1 MTDTPAERPPDPTQ
15 PVPPAGAGY
24 GGGSYPARPRRNGMG
39 TAALILGILGLVL
52 VVLILFAPLGAFLG
66 LLAVIFGIVGLLRAG
81 RGEADN
87 RGQAIAG
94 LATGAV
100 ALVVGLVLSIGIG
113 TFFAANVN
121 EFRRFGRCMENA
133 SGQAQR
139 DACARQLS
147 RDLEH

>member
-1 MTDTPAERPPDPTQ
+1 MTDTPAERPPEPTQ
-15 PVPPAGAGY
+15 PIPPGGAGY
-24 GGGSYPARPRRNGMG
+24 GGYPPVRPRRNGLG

-66 LLAVIFGIVGLLRAG
+66 LLAVIFGIVGLVRAG

-121 EFRRFGRCMENA
+121 EFRRFGRCMESA
-133 SGQAQR
+133 SGQAER

>member
-1 MTDTPAERPPDPTQ
+1 MTQ
-15 PVPPAGAGY
+15 PPADRPA
-24 GGGSYPARPRRNGMG
+24 YPTAPPRRNGMG

-66 LLAVIFGIVGLLRAG
+66 LLAVIFGIVGMVRAG

-87 RGQAIAG
+87 RGQAIGG
-94 LATGAV
+94 LVTGAV
-100 ALVVGLVLSIGIG
+100 ALVIGLILAISIG

-121 EFRRFGRCMENA
+121 EFRRFGRCMQNA
-133 SGQAQR
+133 SGQAER

-147 RDLEH
+147 SDLER

>member
-1 MTDTPAERPPDPTQ
+1 MTDTPAERPPEPTQ
-15 PVPPAGAGY
+15 PIPPGGAGY
-24 GGGSYPARPRRNGMG
+24 GGGYAPARPRRNGMG

-66 LLAVIFGIVGLLRAG
+66 LLAVIFGIVGMVRAS

-100 ALVVGLVLSIGIG
+100 ALVIGLILAIGIG

-121 EFRRFGRCMENA
+121 EFRRFGRCMQNA
-133 SGQAQR
+133 GGQAER

-147 RDLEH
+147 RDLER

>member
-15 PVPPAGAGY
+15 PIPPGGAGY
-24 GGGSYPARPRRNGMG
+24 GGGYAPARPRRNGMG

-66 LLAVIFGIVGLLRAG
+66 LLAVIFGIVGMVRAG

-87 RGQAIAG
+87 RGQAIGG
-94 LATGAV
+94 LITGAV
-100 ALVVGLVLSIGIG
+100 ALVIGLILAISIG
-113 TFFAANVN
+113 TFFATNVN

-133 SGQAQR
+133 GGQAER

-147 RDLEH
+147 RDLER